1 MSPIG
6 DDLLH
11 LGKSVSIG
19 VDVTVLDCR
28 FRVLTFQLQMS
39 EDRMLHSVCSALT
52 HNWRM

>member
-6 DDLLH
+6 GDLLQ

-19 VDVTVLDCR
+19 VDETVFDCR
-28 FRVLTFQLQMS
+28 FRILTFQLQMS
-39 EDRMLHSVCSALT
+39 EDHVPYLVCLALT